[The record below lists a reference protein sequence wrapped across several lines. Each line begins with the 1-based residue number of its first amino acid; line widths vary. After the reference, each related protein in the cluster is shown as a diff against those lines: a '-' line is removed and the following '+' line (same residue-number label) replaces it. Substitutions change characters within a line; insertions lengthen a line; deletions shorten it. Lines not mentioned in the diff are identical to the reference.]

1 MGGKTSDVV
10 DHAARPGRGVNAVLL
25 GPPGSGKGTQASR
38 LARHYGVCHLST
50 GDMLRAVVK
59 SGSDLGQRIK
69 TTMDEGKL
77 VSDGLVVDMIDQAL
91 DKSEC
96 ARGFLLDGFPRNKA
110 QAEKLDDLLT
120 ERKQALDAVLEF
132 KIADSLLIRRITG
145 RLVHPTSGR
154 TYHVE
159 FNPPKKEGRDDV
171 SGDPLI
177 HRDDDNEKTLKARLE
192 SYHKQTAPLVDY
204 YTHRGIHYSVDASKP
219 QDTVFRDLL
228 ASFATAALKYAKSA
242 AAIKAS
248 I

>member
-10 DHAARPGRGVNAVLL
+10 DHARPGRGVNAVLL
-25 GPPGSGKGTQASR
+25 GPPGSGKGTQATR

-69 TTMDEGKL
+69 TTMDAGQL

-96 ARGFLLDGFPRNKA
+96 ARGFLLDGFPRNKT
-110 QAEKLDDLLT
+110 QAEKLDGLLS

-145 RLVHPTSGR
+145 RLIHTTSGR
-154 TYHVE
+154 TYHEE
-159 FNPPKKEGRDDV
+159 FSPPKVPGKDDHT
-171 SGDPLI
+171 GDPLI

-192 SYHKQTAPLVDY
+192 SYHKQTSPLVEY
-204 YTHRGIHYSVDASKP
+204 YSGHGIHYAVDASKP

-228 ASFATAALKYAKSA
+228 ASFAIAATKAVKAQALATA
-242 AAIKAS
+242 KAH
-248 I
+248 